1 LLNGLVEQSNKWGAN
16 DAMNIN
22 INVPTDNPTTPHFV
36 KTNIPNLI
44 KLEPMGTY
52 YGRCKVHGKLVR
64 QSLETKDFKVA
75 KKKILQWLIDT
86 RGRVNAH
93 EGNMGK
99 LSFEVTK
106 RDAYSIPLFPPL
118 KKLLEKIKKAA
129 GGEPHGLIFKVK
141 SIRRVLRSACKAVH
155 TPFLTHHDLRH
166 YFATRCMENP
176 AIDIPT
182 ISRWLGQCLA
192 SF

>member
-1 LLNGLVEQSNKWGAN
+1 MLNGSVEQSNKRGAN
-16 DAMNIN
+16 DAMDLN

-44 KLEPMGTY
+44 KLEPMGSY

-93 EGNMGK
+93 EGNMGN
-99 LSFEVTK
+99 LAEEYLRRLQLAVDSRDIRDRTMATK
-106 RDAYSIPLFPPL
+106 IECLNHLQKTPVIP
-118 KKLLEKIKKAA
+118 
-129 GGEPHGLIFKVK
+129 
-141 SIRRVLRSACKAVH
+141 RR
-155 TPFLTHHDLRH
+155 
-166 YFATRCMENP
+166 P
-176 AIDIPT
+176 AQ
-182 ISRWLGQCLA
+182 ISR
-192 SF
+192 